1 MAGETKKAKEFKI
14 KFGDSASDVIN
25 EIILAFNE
33 MYIYDNS
40 EAWETREDEIKFW
53 IKVQK
58 KLNKF
63 KNISNGKI

>member
-1 MAGETKKAKEFKI
+1 MAGETKKAKEFSI
-14 KFGDSASDVIN
+14 KYKDLASDVID
-25 EIILAFNE
+25 EIIHAFNE

-40 EAWETREDEIKFW
+40 EAWEDRKNEIKYW
-53 IKVQK
+53 LKVQK